1 MSPTHLEFF
10 ERPLAF
16 FITFGT
22 YGTWLH
28 GDTRGSIDR
37 FHNRYG
43 TPRLSPNDLRERYE
57 RSLLKRPPLRLSQHQ
72 RKIVMDAIKEISRE
86 KAWGLWAVNARTTHV
101 HTVITSDWDGKKVR
115 SALKARAT
123 KNMREQGCWREAYSP
138 WAGRGSCRKLW
149 RREDVINAV
158 VYVQYEQGE

>member
-28 GDTRGSIDR
+28 GDARGSIDR

-43 TPRLSPNDLRERYE
+43 TPRLPSNDLRERYE
-57 RSLLKRPPLRLSQHQ
+57 RSLLKRRPLRLSEWQ
-72 RKIVMDAIKEISRE
+72 RKVVMDAIKEISRE
-86 KAWGLWAVNARTTHV
+86 KTWRLWAVNARTTHV
-101 HTVITSDWDGKKVR
+101 HTVVTADWDGKKVR
-115 SALKARAT
+115 SALKGRAT
-123 KNMREQGCWREAYSP
+123 KNMREQGCWREDYSP

-149 RREDVINAV
+149 RYEDVINAV
-158 VYVQYEQGE
+158 VYVQCEQGE

>member
-1 MSPTHLEFF
+1 MSPTHLEF
-10 ERPLAF
+10 RQSPLAF

-28 GDTRGSIDR
+28 GDKRGSIDR

-43 TPRLSPNDLRERYE
+43 TPRLPPNEFRERYE
-57 RSLLKRPPLRLSQHQ
+57 RGQLKQRPVRLNPLQ
-72 RKIVMDAIKEISRE
+72 RKVVMGAVKEICLE
-86 KAWGLWAVNARTTHV
+86 KGWDLWAVNARTTHV
-101 HTVITSDWDGKKVR
+101 HTVVGAGWDGKKVR
-115 SALKARAT
+115 SSLKARAT
-123 KNMREQGCWREAYSP
+123 KNMREQGCWRQDYSP

-149 RREDVINAV
+149 TYKDVVNAA